1 MAERTLKQRFV
12 VAYWKKNN
20 IFVSVFRITEN
31 AIKIKSTLMGRG
43 DKKTAKGK
51 RTMGSFG
58 NSRKRKTTATAA
70 PVAKVKAEKPVKA
83 ADTEKKPAAKK
94 PAAKK
99 ATTKTK
105 EISAE

>member
-1 MAERTLKQRFV
+1 L
-12 VAYWKKNN
+12 KKNN
-20 IFVSVFRITEN
+20 IFVLVFSVTEN

-51 RTMGSFG
+51 RTMGSYG
-58 NSRKRKTTATAA
+58 NSRKRKVTTTAA
-70 PVAKVKAEKPVKA
+70 PVAKVKTEKA

-105 EISAE
+105 ETSAE